1 MVVRVFNSYIPLRRL
16 AFCLLEGL
24 SLVFIFWLFSHGN
37 PGRNAL
43 VLNQFLFFSIFIQV
57 MFFYFEMYEAD
68 FFTDLIFMAK
78 RLFLALA
85 CAFVFWLFFFSS
97 SQETKLNTILIS
109 LAASGMIGFTLRI
122 LYRSWADTAKNQSLL
137 IIGSGNIAKGIA
149 VEVLRKKDSGFQV
162 LGFISEAPG
171 RTGERLVNPSILGD
185 YAHIDNLVRR
195 MNVDRVIVALE
206 DRRGLLPLEPLL
218 ECKLRGIAVEDGFE
232 FFERFSGKL
241 HLEYLRPSSIIFS
254 AGYSRSAW
262 MKHACRLVS
271 VCLSIAGAIIL
282 APFAL
287 ITALLIKLE
296 SPGPVVYRQERVGE
310 GGRPFTLLKF
320 RSMRV
325 NAEENGPAWASQDD
339 PRVTKVGKWIR
350 KLRFD
355 EIPQLWNV
363 LCNDMA
369 LVGPRPERQHF
380 VDQLQKEIHYYGQ
393 RFAVKP
399 GITGWAQINYPYGAS
414 KEDAL
419 EKLKYDLFY
428 IKHYS
433 VGFDLYIILQTIK
446 IVLFRKGS
454 R

>member
-1 MVVRVFNSYIPLRRL
+1 
-16 AFCLLEGL
+16 
-24 SLVFIFWLFSHGN
+24 
-37 PGRNAL
+37 
-43 VLNQFLFFSIFIQV
+43 
-57 MFFYFEMYEAD
+57 
-68 FFTDLIFMAK
+68 
-78 RLFLALA
+78 
-85 CAFVFWLFFFSS
+85 
-97 SQETKLNTILIS
+97 
-109 LAASGMIGFTLRI
+109 
-122 LYRSWADTAKNQSLL
+122 
-137 IIGSGNIAKGIA
+137 
-149 VEVLRKKDSGFQV
+149 
-162 LGFISEAPG
+162 
-171 RTGERLVNPSILGD
+171 
-185 YAHIDNLVRR
+185 

-206 DRRGLLPLEPLL
+206 DRRGLLPLEQLL
-218 ECKLRGIAVEDGFE
+218 ECKLRGVAVEDGFD

-254 AGYSRSAW
+254 AGYSRPAW

-271 VCLSIAGAIIL
+271 VFLSIGGSIIL
-282 APFAL
+282 APVAL
-287 ITALLIKLE
+287 ITALLIKLD
-296 SPGPVVYRQERVGE
+296 SPGPVIYRQERVGE
-310 GGRPFTLLKF
+310 GGRLFTLLKF

-325 NAEENGPAWASQDD
+325 NAEEYGPAWASQND

-380 VDQLQKEIHYYGQ
+380 VDQLQKEIPYYGQ

-428 IKHYS
+428 IKHFS
-433 VGFDLYIILQTIK
+433 VGFDLYIIMQTIK